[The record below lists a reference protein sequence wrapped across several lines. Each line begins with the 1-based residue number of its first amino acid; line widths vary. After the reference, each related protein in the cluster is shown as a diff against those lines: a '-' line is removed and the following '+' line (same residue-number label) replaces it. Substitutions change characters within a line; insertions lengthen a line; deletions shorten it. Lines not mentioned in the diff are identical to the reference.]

1 MVLSIPF
8 YGQSFTLRNASEN
21 GLRDATVGP
30 GAEADFSK
38 SPGFMAYYEICEK
51 VESDG
56 WEVVRDPSG
65 SMGPYAFKGDQW
77 VSYDDV
83 TSIKDKLSFIN
94 DLGLGGARVWAID
107 LDDFRGKCASS
118 ARTYPLLRT
127 INEELGI
134 HLSNR
139 AGLGKKE
146 KNSLVSAYSKSQQI
160 IDEAPPR
167 YYPASFLQP
176 LSRQASPYPSYYG
189 GQPHRQFGANSDL
202 PDSEVTKLFNTY
214 SPYLPIS
221 PFQHP
226 LQLRNVG

>member
-1 MVLSIPF
+1 
-8 YGQSFTLRNASEN
+8 
-21 GLRDATVGP
+21 
-30 GAEADFSK
+30 
-38 SPGFMAYYEICEK
+38 MAYYEICEK

-139 AGLGKKE
+139 AGK
-146 KNSLVSAYSKSQQI
+146 SL
-160 IDEAPPR
+160 
-167 YYPASFLQP
+167 
-176 LSRQASPYPSYYG
+176 YPSSLIASNPSTMDITNYG
-189 GQPHRQFGANSDL
+189 
-202 PDSEVTKLFNTY
+202 TLFY
-214 SPYLPIS
+214 FHVVKSS
-221 PFQHP
+221 
-226 LQLRNVG
+226 

>member
-1 MVLSIPF
+1 
-8 YGQSFTLRNASEN
+8 
-21 GLRDATVGP
+21 
-30 GAEADFSK
+30 
-38 SPGFMAYYEICEK
+38 MAYYEICEK

-107 LDDFRGKCASS
+107 LDDFRGQCASS

-139 AGLGKKE
+139 GGK
-146 KNSLVSAYSKSQQI
+146 SLYPYTHV
-160 IDEAPPR
+160 IDL
-167 YYPASFLQP
+167 SF
-176 LSRQASPYPSYYG
+176 
-189 GQPHRQFGANSDL
+189 
-202 PDSEVTKLFNTY
+202 VT
-214 SPYLPIS
+214 I
-221 PFQHP
+221 
-226 LQLRNVG
+226 

>member
-1 MVLSIPF
+1 
-8 YGQSFTLRNASEN
+8 
-21 GLRDATVGP
+21 
-30 GAEADFSK
+30 
-38 SPGFMAYYEICEK
+38 MAYYEICEK

-139 AGLGKKE
+139 AGK
-146 KNSLVSAYSKSQQI
+146 SLC
-160 IDEAPPR
+160 
-167 YYPASFLQP
+167 
-176 LSRQASPYPSYYG
+176 PS
-189 GQPHRQFGANSDL
+189 SL
-202 PDSEVTKLFNTY
+202 
-214 SPYLPIS
+214 IS
-221 PFQHP
+221 P
-226 LQLRNVG
+226 